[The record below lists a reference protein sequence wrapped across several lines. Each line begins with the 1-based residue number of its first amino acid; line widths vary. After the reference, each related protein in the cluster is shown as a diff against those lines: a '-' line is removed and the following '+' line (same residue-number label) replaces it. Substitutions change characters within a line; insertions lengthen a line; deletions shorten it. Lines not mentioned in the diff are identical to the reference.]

1 MKPLLIFLA
10 VTLFCPPAFSQF
22 HYFFSDSSTNPPS
35 IIAAQHIKRDSI
47 FSCTLH
53 GKKVIDSSLRG
64 VEEYNADGTIA
75 TQTEVIGGKAMIV
88 IVDSFFYNAG
98 GRLVKRTMGNRGKRP
113 FSIHTI
119 DYDSNGLD
127 IGGYDDDT
135 DVKGGR
141 NCRARKEY
149 NSAGRL
155 SKKYLQ
161 WDGEEMY
168 LYNQYAYDNEGRL
181 SEVMNYDKNG
191 NILSSTLYE
200 YTDGNRCKTI
210 YRRTSRGTKK
220 DLIFYYNQ
228 QGRCTRID
236 CFYLKETWKYRFY
249 YYPNGTLAEYKAVK
263 GKKEETHR
271 HHYSKD

>member
-1 MKPLLIFLA
+1 MKPSLIFLA
-10 VTLFCPPAFSQF
+10 VTLFCLPAFSQF
-22 HYFFSDSSTNPPS
+22 HYFYSDSSTNPRN

-88 IVDSFFYNAG
+88 LVDSFFYNAN
-98 GRLVKRTMGNRGKRP
+98 GRLVKQTVGNRGAPP
-113 FSIHTI
+113 FQIHTI
-119 DYDSNGLD
+119 DYDSSGLD
-127 IGGYDDDT
+127 IGGYDESRDI
-135 DVKGGR
+135 KGGR
-141 NCRARKEY
+141 NSSARKEY
-149 NSAGRL
+149 NSAGQL
-155 SKKYLQ
+155 TKKYLQ
-161 WDGEEMY
+161 WDSEEMY

-181 SEVMNYDKNG
+181 SEAISYKKDG
-191 NILSSTLYE
+191 TIFDSTLYE
-200 YTDGNRCKTI
+200 YTDDNRRKTV
-210 YRRTSRGTKK
+210 YRKTSRGTNK

-236 CFYLKETWKYRFY
+236 CFYLKEAWKYRFY
-249 YYPNGTLAEYKAVK
+249 YNPDGTLAEYKAVK

-271 HHYSKD
+271 HHYSKN